1 MGLAARLLIALGVA
15 CFLLGAYLLWNSLS
29 VGGDSLEATGEVVS
43 YRETRDGDA
52 TLYRPRV
59 RFETAA
65 GDIVTFHGQLAT
77 PARRFAVGAKVPII
91 YPAANPQAAR
101 IATFADN
108 WLGVVAAFVVG
119 ALAYV
124 AGLFIRRAARRAPG
138 GGA

>member
-1 MGLAARLLIALGVA
+1 MLAYRIMGLAARLLIALGVA

-77 PARRFAVGAKVPII
+77 PACREHHGSAATRNRGAIDC
-91 YPAANPQAAR
+91 AAQSAR
-101 IATFADN
+101 ECKD
-108 WLGVVAAFVVG
+108 
-119 ALAYV
+119 
-124 AGLFIRRAARRAPG
+124 
-138 GGA
+138 